1 MHLYTFIMSKYEKKV
16 LEIEFQKFTRMNFE
30 SPAKCK
36 SLVQIRY
43 YIKELSGKIEETKSK
58 FNYVPALA
66 YTLLS
71 QYNTR
76 QNALI
81 FSNYQE
87 AVA

>member
-1 MHLYTFIMSKYEKKV
+1 MSKYEKRV

-30 SPAKCK
+30 KPSKCK
-36 SLVQIRY
+36 SLGQIRY
-43 YIKELSGKIEETKSK
+43 YIKELTDKMEDTKRK
-58 FNYVPALA
+58 WNYVPALA

-87 AVA
+87 AIG